1 MKNTQHTRGPWAV
14 HTRHSRY
21 HFPRVQVYSISKKY
35 ICELPDQTG
44 DTEPPEFDKSMRKSY
59 YDDPDD
65 AAQNLANARLIAAA
79 PDLLS
84 TLEKLLACA
93 SKLDQSATHDGL
105 QNCEAIAQAREALL
119 KAKGEA

>member
-65 AAQNLANARLIAAA
+65 AAQNLANAHLIASA
-79 PDLLS
+79 PDLLDLLEAAVARVQLANEDGNPILSAWLPAALS
-84 TLEKLLACA
+84 TL
-93 SKLDQSATHDGL
+93 
-105 QNCEAIAQAREALL
+105 R